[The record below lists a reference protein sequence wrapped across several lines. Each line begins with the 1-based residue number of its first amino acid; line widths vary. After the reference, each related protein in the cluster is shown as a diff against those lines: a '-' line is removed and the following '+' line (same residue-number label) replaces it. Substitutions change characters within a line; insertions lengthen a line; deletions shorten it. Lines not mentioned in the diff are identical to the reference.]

1 METIEQ
7 LLENMKITRV
17 DHLPIVAAFCRRA
30 GLMEIIN
37 RIVPTKMDVDVGT
50 IVQAMVLDTLSGR
63 SPLYRLA
70 DFFKHQDTEL
80 LLGRHLDS
88 SVFNDT
94 SVGRAMDAIFEVGA
108 EKLFSEVAFQ
118 ACLRFP
124 LDMSKV
130 HFDTTSVNLW
140 GNFDSC
146 RPDSDQ
152 LNITYGHSKDHR
164 PDLKQF
170 MVKMLCVGRNI
181 PILGGCIDGNSSDKT
196 VNNEV
201 LSQISKHMARHGLL
215 PGAFLYI
222 ADSAMV
228 TEDNLHAIGENRFVS
243 RLPFS
248 YNETS
253 RVVTE
258 SVADNCWEQVGP
270 LNETPSTNKRPPAQ
284 YQLTEKV
291 VTLYGQQ
298 YRAVVVHSSANDK
311 RRLKR
316 IERDI
321 KKSVDTLSELL
332 AEETAREY
340 FCRADAE
347 QAASRVRKVTT
358 ELHLVETSVSEKVRY
373 TRGRPKK
380 NQTRNIASTH
390 YVIDGKI
397 LPNVDHIEQKRQ
409 EAGCFVL
416 LSNVPLQGNTAQT
429 GVELLHAYK
438 EQHGIERNF
447 SFLKDPLIVNDMFL
461 KKPERIEVLGAILLL
476 ALLVWNLIEHTLREH
491 VRLNDA
497 ELPGWDKK
505 KTRRPTAFM
514 LSTMFA
520 GLQTVRVGA
529 ICRLS
534 IPLTDVQCRYLQALG
549 LTQQHLTSHYS
560 QLNSG

>member
-1 METIEQ
+1 MNEIEQ

-17 DHLPIVAAFCRRA
+17 DHLPIVATFCRRV
-30 GLMEIIN
+30 GLVETIN
-37 RIVPTKMDVDVGT
+37 RIVPTQMDVDVGT

-80 LLGRHLDS
+80 LLGHHLAS

-108 EKLFSEVAFQ
+108 EKLFSEVVFQ

-140 GNFDSC
+140 GDYDLCSSDSEK
-146 RPDSDQ
+146 

-170 MVKMLCVGRNI
+170 MIKMLCVGSNI
-181 PILGGCIDGNSSDKT
+181 PILGGCIDGNTSDKT
-196 VNNEV
+196 VNNEL
-201 LSQISKHMARHGLL
+201 LSRISKHMARHGLS

-222 ADSAMV
+222 ADAAMV
-228 TEDNLHAIGENRFVS
+228 TEDNLRAIGENIFVS

-253 RVVTE
+253 RVVAE
-258 SVADNCWEQVGP
+258 SVADDCWEQVGT

-284 YQLTEKV
+284 YQLAEKT

-321 KKSVDTLSELL
+321 KKSETTLHKLL
-332 AEETAREY
+332 AEETSREY

-347 QAASRVRKVTT
+347 QATSWVRESTT
-358 ELHLVETSVSEKVRY
+358 ELHHIETSVSEKVRY

-380 NQTRNIASTH
+380 NQSRNVASVY
-390 YVIDGKI
+390 YVLDAKV

-416 LSNVPLQGNTAQT
+416 LSNVPLQGNAAQT
-429 GVELLHAYK
+429 GADLLRAYK

-461 KKPERIEVLGAILLL
+461 KKPERIEVLGAILLM
-476 ALLVWNLIEHTLREH
+476 ALLVWNLIEHTLRQH
-491 VRLNDA
+491 VRNNDV
-497 ELPGWDKK
+497 ELPGWDNK

-514 LSTMFA
+514 MSTMFS
-520 GLQTVRVGA
+520 GLQIIRIGTT
-529 ICRLS
+529 CRLS
-534 IPLTDVQCRYLQALG
+534 MPLTDVQRRYLQALG
-549 LTQQHLTSHYS
+549 LEQQHILSPSPPSSY
-560 QLNSG
+560 G